1 VRESGLAHETVVV
14 VRLLAP
20 NWWPFAV
27 RGIDALAFGVLEL
40 TRPRLTASVDRG
52 VGDGIRRRR

>member
-1 VRESGLAHETVVV
+1 MVVV